1 MTPLKNVRYSAMVP
15 RGGWPPMVQVFVY
28 YDGKCFRNEDTKQ
41 VEEPLSFEPRT
52 EADAAAHAFYE
63 RWNQAIRAG
72 A

>member
-1 MTPLKNVRYSAMVP
+1 
-15 RGGWPPMVQVFVY
+15 MVQVFVY